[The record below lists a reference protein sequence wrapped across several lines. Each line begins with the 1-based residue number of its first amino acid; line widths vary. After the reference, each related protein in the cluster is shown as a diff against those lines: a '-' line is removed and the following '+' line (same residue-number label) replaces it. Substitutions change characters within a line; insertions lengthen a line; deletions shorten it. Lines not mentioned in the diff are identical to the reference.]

1 MVSPELAN
9 AYPRRAGV
17 SVFDVVGTGFDGSF
31 VPGGKNGVGNGL
43 EGTLSDEVRRWRVK
57 RVREVLNGLGP
68 TSWGT
73 DASIP
78 TNGDELFAPNEIFSK
93 RDFVDLSAGEQ
104 SIVLLMRA
112 LVSRPQLVLLDEVW
126 SGMDENMVR
135 AASRYLC
142 EGGVGP
148 DQAVVVISHW
158 EEEVPWTVRDGL
170 KRFKLENGE
179 GQEL

>member
-170 KRFKLENGE
+170 KRFKLENG
-179 GQEL
+179 QEL